1 MLSEKV
7 KTFSGITDKTI
18 DRSVGLFAGI
28 SYCEK
33 YQRVFNWILFS
44 EIAQFDF
51 PTRQDLVSVIILL
64 SSHSYGKVQK
74 IQINV
79 TITV

>member
-18 DRSVGLFAGI
+18 DRSEGLFADI

>member
-18 DRSVGLFAGI
+18 DRSVGLFADI